1 MKTTIKKLLKLGLEE
16 KDIKKELDINDKK
29 YNTMK
34 ERNTQIKVDNVPELL
49 DKYNNKQK
57 DELRIGAFLVADK
70 EMLELSE
77 LLDKIYESLNIDKL
91 DISIKDKSDIVKNIP
106 NFIENIR
113 KEVGIKKVQELE
125 KQIERINKQIEELKA
140 EYKIDTNEE
149 NKKTDDKEKTDSVNH
164 KNYYFILNEDIKFLS
179 SNYKLGK
186 PTLMVRISKDIIN
199 SVKPGDV
206 FHIKEYRGESRT
218 FVYTVV
224 DKRKSRNMKYL
235 KLSHGMNAGTI

>member
-70 EMLELSE
+70 EMLELSK

-149 NKKTDDKEKTDSVNH
+149 DKKADGKKESVNY

-179 SNYKLGK
+179 PNYKLGK

-218 FVYTVV
+218 YVYTVV
-224 DKRKSRNMKYL
+224 DKRKSGHMRYL
-235 KLSHGMNAGTI
+235 KLSCGMNAGTI

>member
-49 DKYNNKQK
+49 DKYNSKSK
-57 DELRIGAFLVADK
+57 DDIGDVLLADK
-70 EMLELSE
+70 ETIELSK
-77 LLDKIYESLNIDKL
+77 LLDKIYECLDIDKL
-91 DISIKDKSDIVKNIP
+91 DISIKDKRDIVKNIP

-140 EYKIDTNEE
+140 EYKIDNEE
-149 NKKTDDKEKTDSVNH
+149 DKKESYSVSY

-179 SNYKLGK
+179 PNYKLGK
-186 PTLMVRISKDIIN
+186 PNLMVRISKDIIN
-199 SVKPGDV
+199 QVKSGDV
-206 FHIKEYRGESRT
+206 FHIKENENESKT
-218 FVYTVV
+218 YLYTVV
-224 DKRKSRNMKYL
+224 DKRKSGHMRYL
-235 KLSHGMNAGTI
+235 KLSLGMNAGTI

>member
-70 EMLELSE
+70 EMLELSK
-77 LLDKIYESLNIDKL
+77 LLDKIYECLDIDKL

-125 KQIERINKQIEELKA
+125 KQIERINKQIEEVKA
-140 EYKIDTNEE
+140 EYKIDANEE
-149 NKKTDDKEKTDSVNH
+149 DKKSDGKKESVNY

-179 SNYKLGK
+179 PNYKLGK

-218 FVYTVV
+218 YVYTVV
-224 DKRKSRNMKYL
+224 DKRKSRHMRYL

>member
-49 DKYNNKQK
+49 DKYNSKSK
-57 DELRIGAFLVADK
+57 DDIGDVLLADK
-70 EMLELSE
+70 ETIELSK
-77 LLDKIYESLNIDKL
+77 LLDKIYECLDIDKL
-91 DISIKDKSDIVKNIP
+91 DISIKDKRDIVKNIP

-140 EYKIDTNEE
+140 EYKIDNEE
-149 NKKTDDKEKTDSVNH
+149 DKKESYSVSY
-164 KNYYFILNEDIKFLS
+164 KNYHFVLNEDIKFLS
-179 SNYKLGK
+179 PNYKLGR

-199 SVKPGDV
+199 SVKSGDV
-206 FHIKEYRGESRT
+206 FHIKENENESKT
-218 FVYTVV
+218 YLYTVV
-224 DKRKSRNMKYL
+224 DKRKSGHMRYL
-235 KLSHGMNAGTI
+235 KLSLGMNEGTI

>member
-49 DKYNNKQK
+49 DKYNSKSK
-57 DELRIGAFLVADK
+57 DDIGDVLLADK
-70 EMLELSE
+70 ETIELSK
-77 LLDKIYESLNIDKL
+77 LLDKIYECLDIDKL
-91 DISIKDKSDIVKNIP
+91 DISIKDKRDIVKNIP

-140 EYKIDTNEE
+140 EYKIDNEE
-149 NKKTDDKEKTDSVNH
+149 DKKESYSVSY
-164 KNYYFILNEDIKFLS
+164 KNYYFVLNEDIKFLS
-179 SNYKLGK
+179 PNYKLGK
-186 PTLMVRISKDIIN
+186 PNLMVRISKDIIN
-199 SVKPGDV
+199 QVKSGDV
-206 FHIKEYRGESRT
+206 FHIKENENESKT
-218 FVYTVV
+218 YLYTVV
-224 DKRKSRNMKYL
+224 DKRKSGHMRYL
-235 KLSHGMNAGTI
+235 KLSLGMNAGTI

>member
-49 DKYNNKQK
+49 DKYNSKSK
-57 DELRIGAFLVADK
+57 DDIGDVLLADK
-70 EMLELSE
+70 ETIELSK
-77 LLDKIYESLNIDKL
+77 LLDKIYECLDIDKL
-91 DISIKDKSDIVKNIP
+91 DISIKDKRDIVKNIP

-125 KQIERINKQIEELKA
+125 KQIERINKQIEELKS
-140 EYKIDTNEE
+140 EYKIDNEE
-149 NKKTDDKEKTDSVNH
+149 DKKESYSVSY

-179 SNYKLGK
+179 PNYKLGK
-186 PTLMVRISKDIIN
+186 PNLMVRISKDIIN
-199 SVKPGDV
+199 QVKSGDV
-206 FHIKEYRGESRT
+206 FHIKENENESKAYL
-218 FVYTVV
+218 YTVV
-224 DKRKSRNMKYL
+224 DKRKSGNMRYL
-235 KLSHGMNAGTI
+235 KISLGMNAGTI

>member
-70 EMLELSE
+70 ETLELSE

-125 KQIERINKQIEELKA
+125 KQIERINKQIEEVKA
-140 EYKIDTNEE
+140 EYKIDANEE
-149 NKKTDDKEKTDSVNH
+149 DKKSDGKKESVNY

-179 SNYKLGK
+179 PNYKLGK

-224 DKRKSRNMKYL
+224 DKRKSGHMRYL

>member
-49 DKYNNKQK
+49 DKYNSKSK
-57 DELRIGAFLVADK
+57 DDIGDVLLADK
-70 EMLELSE
+70 ETIELSK
-77 LLDKIYESLNIDKL
+77 LLDKIYECLDIDKL
-91 DISIKDKSDIVKNIP
+91 DISIKDKRDIVKNIP

-179 SNYKLGK
+179 PNYKLGK
-186 PTLMVRISKDIIN
+186 PNLMVRISKEIIN
-199 SVKPGDV
+199 QVKSGDV
-206 FHIKEYRGESRT
+206 FHIKENENESKT
-218 FVYTVV
+218 YLYTVV
-224 DKRKSRNMKYL
+224 DKRKSGHMRYL
-235 KLSHGMNAGTI
+235 KISLGMNAGTI

>member
-49 DKYNNKQK
+49 DKYNSKSK
-57 DELRIGAFLVADK
+57 DDIGDVLLADK
-70 EMLELSE
+70 ETIELSK
-77 LLDKIYESLNIDKL
+77 LLDKIYECLDIDKL
-91 DISIKDKSDIVKNIP
+91 DISIKDKRDIVKNIP

-140 EYKIDTNEE
+140 EYKIDNEE
-149 NKKTDDKEKTDSVNH
+149 DKKESYSVSY
-164 KNYYFILNEDIKFLS
+164 KNYYFVLNEDIKFLS
-179 SNYKLGK
+179 PNYKLGK
-186 PTLMVRISKDIIN
+186 PNLMVRISKDIIN
-199 SVKPGDV
+199 QVKSGDV
-206 FHIKEYRGESRT
+206 FHIKENENESKT
-218 FVYTVV
+218 YLYTVV
-224 DKRKSRNMKYL
+224 DKRKSGHMRYL
-235 KLSHGMNAGTI
+235 KISLGMNAGAI